1 MKIVPSLAFRT
12 GIAGLA
18 VFATAAVLGPLA
30 AGAEE
35 PRELPP
41 IVAQAIELH
50 GGDLYESTESAFDI
64 ASRSGT
70 FRVEVR
76 RDGGLYRQVV
86 EADTPEGRRRVTAT
100 NDGVE
105 LSIDGRERRVPEGE
119 VQRWRDHV
127 AARVWFPYL
136 PYGLAGD
143 GVYAHDLGLEV
154 WPSPDGPAGRAG
166 GSRELHK
173 VKVTFQPGTSTDADD
188 EYLFWFDPQTGR
200 LEQLAYSFAG
210 GLRFRTA
217 KNFRRVGGILFS
229 DHENHGIDFEEGESR
244 SVDEITPRM
253 VKEEMEHI
261 STVELRGIE
270 VREIGESAR
279 DAQP

>member
-1 MKIVPSLAFRT
+1 MNIVPSLSLRF
-12 GIAGLA
+12 GLAGLA
-18 VFATAAVLGPLA
+18 GVTTLAVLGALP
-30 AGAEE
+30 AGADE

-41 IVAQAIELH
+41 VVAKAIELH

-86 EADTPEGRRRVTAT
+86 EADTPEGRRRVTVT

-105 LSIDGRERRVPEGE
+105 LSIDGRLRPVPEGE

-143 GVYAHDLGLEV
+143 GVYTHDLGLEE
-154 WPSPDGPAGRAG
+154 WPSPAGEG
-166 GSRELHK
+166 GGTRELHK

-188 EYLFWFDPQTGR
+188 EYLFWFDPETGR

-217 KNFRRVGGILFS
+217 KNFRRVGGILFA

-244 SVDEITPRM
+244 SVDEITPKM

-270 VREIGESAR
+270 VREVE
-279 DAQP
+279 

>member
-1 MKIVPSLAFRT
+1 MKIVSSPVRHL
-12 GIAGLA
+12 GLA
-18 VFATAAVLGPLA
+18 CRAAAVVPAVVLAALA

-41 IVAQAIELH
+41 IVAKAIELH

-86 EADTPEGRRRVTAT
+86 EADTPEGRRRVTVT

-105 LSIDGRERRVPEGE
+105 LSIDGRARPVPDGE
-119 VQRWRDHV
+119 AQRWRDHV
-127 AARVWFPYL
+127 AARVWFPFL

-143 GVYAHDLGLEV
+143 GVYTHDRGLEE
-154 WPSPDGPAGRAG
+154 WPLPEADGG
-166 GSRELHK
+166 GTRELHE
-173 VKVTFQPGTSTDADD
+173 VKVTFQPGTSTAADD
-188 EYLFWFDPQTGR
+188 EYLFWFDPETGR
-200 LEQLAYSFAG
+200 LEQLAYSFEG

-217 KNFRRVGGILFS
+217 KSFRRVGGLLFA
-229 DHENHGIDFEEGESR
+229 DHENYGIDFAEGESR
-244 SVDEITPRM
+244 SVDEITPAM

-270 VREIGESAR
+270 VREIE
-279 DAQP
+279 